1 MLKDNL
7 ILKRLIT
14 LLTIFIL
21 GYIGIIIIH
30 NIFSGILNKLDT
42 SVKNE
47 YSRYKIGEYIIKEIA
62 SIESNYYKMGVVSEI
77 KDLKPIEKT
86 IKSEIND
93 IRKAVLVLKYGG
105 VLDTHMNLN
114 LLEMSI
120 VSDKIYFLNSKKE
133 KYTFEAFEL
142 LPKLNELNEK
152 FSEMEEVMKVRLSII
167 KDPNYQISKEDI
179 SKVNLFFEQLPNLF
193 INMKENA
200 SRLLYDSKKNIE
212 RLEEDIKIQKV
223 YYRKLEYIFTFIAM
237 FFVLM
242 FGYLLTK
249 QILKKSKEL
258 EKLTEK
264 SKLAEQEALK
274 ANQTKSQFL
283 ANMSHEIRTPLNAII
298 GFSELLSKSKL
309 EKTYKD
315 QAEII
320 TKSASAL
327 LNIINDILDISK
339 IESGKAEVSK
349 TKFDLN
355 NLLEQIVQLYSINT
369 KQKNIEL
376 IYNLDS
382 NVPQFVINDE
392 TKIKQVLSNL
402 LSNAIKFTTENKTI
416 YLNVSLKEIKN
427 NIATINFSI
436 KDEGIGISKEEQ
448 KKIFKPFSQADG
460 SISRKFGGTGLGL
473 SISLNILQMLG
484 SKIELIS
491 KEDEGS
497 TFFFD
502 LDFEIQADVINQN
515 PIIKTE
521 EIQDSRYSG
530 KILVAEDNTNNQLLI
545 ALVLEEF
552 GLDVVIVDNGKMA
565 LDEIKKEKF
574 DLIFL
579 DINMPVMDGVEA
591 LKHIKIHEQKLSIKT
606 PIIALTANSIKG
618 DKEKYLKYGMDDYL
632 SKPIRNVE
640 LSKILKQYLKNKE

>member
-402 LSNAIKFTTENKTI
+402 LSNAIKFTTKNKTI

-515 PIIKTE
+515 SIIKTE

-591 LKHIKIHEQKLSIKT
+591 LKYIKIHEQKLSIKT

>member
-142 LPKLNELNEK
+142 LPKLNELDEK

-167 KDPNYQISKEDI
+167 KNPNYETSKEDI
-179 SKVNLFFEQLPNLF
+179 AKVNLFFKQLPNLF

-491 KEDEGS
+491 KEDQGS

>member
-30 NIFSGILNKLDT
+30 NIFSGILNKLDS

-86 IKSEIND
+86 IESEIND
-93 IRKAVLVLKYGG
+93 IRKAVLILKYGG

-142 LPKLNELNEK
+142 LPKLNELDEK

-167 KDPNYQISKEDI
+167 KNPNYETSKEDI
-179 SKVNLFFEQLPNLF
+179 AKVNLFFKQLPNLF

-212 RLEEDIKIQKV
+212 RLEEDIKKQKI

-349 TKFDLN
+349 SKFDLN

-392 TKIKQVLSNL
+392 TKIKQVLSNI
-402 LSNAIKFTTENKTI
+402 LSNAIKFTAENKKV
-416 YLNVSLKEIKN
+416 YLNVSLKKIKQ

-502 LDFEIQADVINQN
+502 LDFEIQAGIINQN

-521 EIQDSRYSG
+521 EIQESKYSG

-579 DINMPVMDGVEA
+579 DINMPVMDGIEA
-591 LKHIKIHEQKLSIKT
+591 LKHIKTYEQKLSIKT
-606 PIIALTANSIKG
+606 PAIALTANSIKG
-618 DKEKYLKYGMDDYL
+618 DKEKYLEYGMDDYL
-632 SKPIRNVE
+632 SKPIRNAE

>member
-491 KEDEGS
+491 KEDQGS

>member
-30 NIFSGILNKLDT
+30 NIFSGILNKLDS

-86 IKSEIND
+86 IESEIND
-93 IRKAVLVLKYGG
+93 IRKAVLILKYGG

-142 LPKLNELNEK
+142 LPKLNELDEK

-167 KDPNYQISKEDI
+167 KNPNYETSKEDI
-179 SKVNLFFEQLPNLF
+179 AKVNLFFKQLPNLF

-212 RLEEDIKIQKV
+212 RLEEDIKKQKV

-274 ANQTKSQFL
+274 ANQTKSKFL

-349 TKFDLN
+349 SKFDLN

-392 TKIKQVLSNL
+392 TKIKQVLSNI
-402 LSNAIKFTTENKTI
+402 LSNAIKFTAENKKV
-416 YLNVSLKEIKN
+416 YLNVSLKKIKQ

-502 LDFEIQADVINQN
+502 LDFEIQAGIINQN

-521 EIQDSRYSG
+521 EIQESKYSG

-579 DINMPVMDGVEA
+579 DINMPVMDGIEA
-591 LKHIKIHEQKLSIKT
+591 LKHIKTYEQKLSIKT
-606 PIIALTANSIKG
+606 PAIALTANSIKG
-618 DKEKYLKYGMDDYL
+618 DKEKYLEYGMDDYL
-632 SKPIRNVE
+632 SKPIRNAE